1 MSVASTMTPAVSARG
16 NVAIRTSA
24 LTRFDL
30 REPSRTPVSNNE
42 MDSYSL
48 LTVVTPTSTVT
59 ADWAS
64 KEGAATNRMARTRPN
79 IAASA
84 ARDADKLGRLLQAVF
99 KRRSGRR
106 ESLTGAGPPGQR
118 TR

>member
-1 MSVASTMTPAVSARG
+1 VHPDDADREARG
-16 NVAIRTSA
+16 SETLLARVEKLAVAVVEA
-24 LTRFDL
+24 YPDG
-30 REPSRTPVSNNE
+30 PVSNNE
-42 MDSYSL
+42 MDSYSP

-64 KEGAATNRMARTRPN
+64 KEGAATN

-84 ARDADKLGRLLQAVF
+84 AEDADKLGRLLQAVF
-99 KRRSGRR
+99 KRRSGHR
-106 ESLTGAGPPGQR
+106 ESLTGAGPPGLR